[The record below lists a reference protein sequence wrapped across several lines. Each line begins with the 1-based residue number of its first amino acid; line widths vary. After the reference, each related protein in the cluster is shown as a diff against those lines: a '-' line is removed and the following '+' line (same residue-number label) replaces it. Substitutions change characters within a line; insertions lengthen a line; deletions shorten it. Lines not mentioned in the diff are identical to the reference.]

1 LNKKF
6 IFGINPVEEALD
18 RQKTIDKVFVSADS
32 RNPRISALLARLRE
46 AGIPYSKVPAGKLT
60 QMVSNPNHQGLVA
73 TYAPVSF
80 QSWEELVTAAFEAGR
95 DPFLLVLDGI
105 TDVRNFGAILRTA
118 ACAGVDAVVVPARGG
133 AAIGMDSIKTSAGA
147 VFKVPVCRVEHMSN
161 AVQKMKESGL
171 SIAGATEKGQDNLF
185 EVRLTGPM
193 ALVLGSEEKGM
204 HPEIIALCDRQLRIP
219 MPGVFDSLNVSVA
232 GGILLFEVLRQ
243 RSLQA

>member
-1 LNKKF
+1 
-6 IFGINPVEEALD
+6 
-18 RQKTIDKVFVSADS
+18 VSADS
-32 RNPRISALLARLRE
+32 RNPRISTILTRLRE
-46 AGIPYSKVPAGKLT
+46 LGIPYSKVPAGKLT

-80 QSWEELVTAAFEAGR
+80 QSWEELVAMAFEAGR

-147 VFKVPVCRVEHMSN
+147 VFKIPVCRVEHMTN
-161 AVQKMKESGL
+161 AVQQMKASGL
-171 SIAGATEKGQDNLF
+171 NIAGASEKGQDNLYTAN
-185 EVRLTGPM
+185 LSGPI
-193 ALVLGSEEKGM
+193 ALVLGSEEKGL
-204 HPEIIALCDRQLRIP
+204 HPEIAALCDKQLRIP
-219 MPGVFDSLNVSVA
+219 MPGEFDSLNVSVA

-243 RSLQA
+243 RGVQA